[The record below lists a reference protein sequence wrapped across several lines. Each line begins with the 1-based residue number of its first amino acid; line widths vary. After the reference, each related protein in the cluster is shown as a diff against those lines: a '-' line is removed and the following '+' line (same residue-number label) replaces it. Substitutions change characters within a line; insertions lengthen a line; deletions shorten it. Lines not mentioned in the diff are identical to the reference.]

1 MTRCGLLLRIKLLSS
16 SSQGLLG
23 TRSAMRKGCRV
34 VSFTTPE
41 SVPAGT
47 AQLVFEVQGHIPT
60 GLADFAGDVSF
71 VLGGRGASSD
81 RRLREST
88 WRPCALP
95 PEGYGGQRQGRSRL
109 GHPTRGQCL
118 SRGTNTKL
126 LTALHAPDATVTPSS
141 CSPRRV
147 AAPASARAGIGV
159 PISLG
164 PVQNGRSRRWRVS
177 GAGSDDHYRSDRT

>member
-71 VLGGRGASSD
+71 VLEGEEHHLIEGSGRVHGD
-81 RRLREST
+81 RVRFHQKDMAANGKDVRV
-88 WRPCALP
+88 WGIRQ
-95 PEGYGGQRQGRSRL
+95 EGNAFL
-109 GHPTRGQCL
+109 AEP
-118 SRGTNTKL
+118 
-126 LTALHAPDATVTPSS
+126 TPSF
-141 CSPRRV
+141 
-147 AAPASARAGIGV
+147 
-159 PISLG
+159 
-164 PVQNGRSRRWRVS
+164 
-177 GAGSDDHYRSDRT
+177 